1 MSERTVSADDLARL
15 KDEREEVDRAYNAA
29 LTALDGAVQQL
40 RQLPDPPP
48 PYDETQLPKLN
59 TSWDLLAPDLHAGR
73 GWRARVRMLIWRA
86 ITPLMARQQAF
97 NSALVDHVNR
107 NAGMHREL
115 SRAVGEALVVLREE
129 LANLATFQTL
139 LVEYAQQIT
148 PYVDTKDLEVSGLM
162 RRINE
167 DVAETANRLDNRI
180 VGLAG
185 GLSGIGDELQK
196 RWESML
202 ARERR
207 YERAVDDLRSSFGT
221 AYQVTHVLKRELGR
235 LQKTGLGSS
244 AEGGAPLTA
253 PRQIPSDTSL
263 DLLLD
268 SYKYVGFEDQFRG
281 STEDIRKR
289 LAIYLSHLEGTKDIL
304 DVGCGRGELLDLLKE
319 HGIAARGVDTNHEM
333 VEVCRE
339 RGLEVEEDDALSY
352 LRGLPDA
359 SLGGLVAA
367 QVVEHLEPTYL
378 LQLLDVAFLKLRPGA
393 KLILETINVAS
404 WSAFFQ
410 SYIRDIT
417 HIRPLHP
424 DTLKFLVTA
433 SGFQK
438 VDTIYQSPCSEEY
451 SLETLQTSRI
461 DGPLKNL
468 TSTLNRNVEK
478 LNGLLFGDQ
487 DYAVVGERP

>member
-1 MSERTVSADDLARL
+1 MIKRTVSADDPARL
-15 KDEREEVDRAYNAA
+15 KDEREDSDRAYNAA

-40 RQLPDPPP
+40 RQMPHPPP
-48 PYDETQLPKLN
+48 DYDEHQLAQLN
-59 TSWDLLAPDLHAGR
+59 ESWDLMATDLTTGR
-73 GWRARVRMLIWRA
+73 GWRGKVRALIWRA
-86 ITPLMARQQAF
+86 LAPLITQQRAF

-107 NAGMHREL
+107 NVGMHRQL
-115 SRAVGEALVVLREE
+115 THSVGEALLVFQEE
-129 LANLATFQTL
+129 LGRLATFQHRL
-139 LVEYAQQIT
+139 LEYAQQIT
-148 PYVDTKDLEVSGLM
+148 LYVDTKDREISGLM
-162 RRINE
+162 RRH
-167 DVAETANRLDNRI
+167 
-180 VGLAG
+180 LAG
-185 GLSGIGDELQK
+185 GLSGLSDEIQK
-196 RWESML
+196 RWESTV

-207 YERAVDDLRSSFGT
+207 YGRAVDDLRSSFGPV
-221 AYQVTHVLKRELGR
+221 YQVAHMLKRELGR
-235 LQKTGLGSS
+235 LQETGLDSS
-244 AEGGAPLTA
+244 AEGAAPLTA
-253 PRQIPSDTSL
+253 PRQTPSDTSL

-268 SYKYVGFEDQFRG
+268 SYKYVGSEDRFRG
-281 STEDIRKR
+281 STEDIRER
-289 LAIYLSHLEGTKDIL
+289 LAVYLPHYEGTKDIL
-304 DVGCGRGELLDLLKE
+304 DVGCGRGEVLDLLKE
-319 HGIAARGVDTNHEM
+319 HGITARGVDTNHEM

-339 RGLEVEEDDALSY
+339 RGLEVEEGDALSY
-352 LRGLPDA
+352 LCGLPDA

-393 KLILETINVAS
+393 KLVLETINVAS
-404 WSAFFQ
+404 WSAFSQ

-438 VDTIYQSPCSEEY
+438 VDVTYRSPCSEEY
-451 SLETLQTSRI
+451 RLEPLPTSRI
-461 DGPLKNL
+461 DGPLKDL

>member
-1 MSERTVSADDLARL
+1 M
-15 KDEREEVDRAYNAA
+15 
-29 LTALDGAVQQL
+29 
-40 RQLPDPPP
+40 
-48 PYDETQLPKLN
+48 
-59 TSWDLLAPDLHAGR
+59 
-73 GWRARVRMLIWRA
+73 
-86 ITPLMARQQAF
+86 
-97 NSALVDHVNR
+97 
-107 NAGMHREL
+107 
-115 SRAVGEALVVLREE
+115 
-129 LANLATFQTL
+129 
-139 LVEYAQQIT
+139 
-148 PYVDTKDLEVSGLM
+148 
-162 RRINE
+162 
-167 DVAETANRLDNRI
+167 
-180 VGLAG
+180 
-185 GLSGIGDELQK
+185 
-196 RWESML
+196 
-202 ARERR
+202 
-207 YERAVDDLRSSFGT
+207 
-221 AYQVTHVLKRELGR
+221 
-235 LQKTGLGSS
+235 
-244 AEGGAPLTA
+244 
-253 PRQIPSDTSL
+253 
-263 DLLLD
+263 
-268 SYKYVGFEDQFRG
+268 
-281 STEDIRKR
+281 
-289 LAIYLSHLEGTKDIL
+289 
-304 DVGCGRGELLDLLKE
+304 GCGRGEWLDLLKE

-339 RGLEVEEDDALSY
+339 RGLEVEEGDALSY

-404 WSAFFQ
+404 WSAFSQ